1 MLRLVRSEQVIL
13 SLLAGLIG
21 VAAAYGSIR
30 FRELIALIQGAG
42 FASMGGPLVAAAAQL
57 PWWQI
62 VLVPTLGGLAV
73 GLLVRFFQAGAR
85 PQGVADVVEASVFKG
100 GRIALKQGVVAA
112 LAPPS
117 RSAPALRS
125 GARGRRCISA
135 PASPHGSASALS

>member
-1 MLRLVRSEQVIL
+1 MLRLVRSAQVIL

-62 VLVPTLGGLAV
+62 VLVPTLGGLTV

-85 PQGVADVVEASVFKG
+85 LHGVADVMEAAVLSG
-100 GRIALKQGVVAA
+100 GGI
-112 LAPPS
+112 PTM
-117 RSAPALRS
+117 
-125 GARGRRCISA
+125 
-135 PASPHGSASALS
+135 

>member
-73 GLLVRFFQAGAR
+73 GLLVRFFSSRRAAARRCRCRRGERLQRRADRAQAGCGGGARRHHLDRLRRFGRARGAGGAYRRQPRLMAR
-85 PQGVADVVEASVFKG
+85 P
-100 GRIALKQGVVAA
+100 
-112 LAPPS
+112 AP
-117 RSAPALRS
+117 
-125 GARGRRCISA
+125 
-135 PASPHGSASALS
+135 